1 MRGISP
7 LIATIMLI
15 AFSLMVSGIF
25 YAWLSQF
32 SYSEREG
39 FQTCS
44 KAQISLQKAYYNT
57 QTGNINIVVYNTG
70 SIPLTGFTVLLSSD
84 QETKTNK
91 DFLKK
96 KVEANDIGLFPI
108 RYETGIRSMVVQS
121 IECRN
126 AQDMVSVYDVEGL

>member
-15 AFSLMVSGIF
+15 AFSLVVSGIF

-32 SYSEREG
+32 SHSEREE

-108 RYETGIRSMVVQS
+108 KYETGIRSMVVQS

>member
-15 AFSLMVSGIF
+15 AFSLVVSGIF
-25 YAWLSQF
+25 YAWISQF
-32 SYSEREG
+32 SYSEREE
-39 FQTCS
+39 FQVCS
-44 KAQISLQKAYYNT
+44 KAQIILQKAYYNAES
-57 QTGNINIVVYNTG
+57 GNINLVVYNTG
-70 SIPLTGFTVLLSSD
+70 SVPLTGFVVLISSE

-96 KVEANDIGLFPI
+96 KVEANDIGLFPV
-108 RYETGIRSMVVQS
+108 RQETGIKSMVVQS
-121 IECRN
+121 VECRN